1 MSERTISHD
10 GRDELKKR
18 YPFESERMR
27 LSREW
32 HQVYG
37 TDIPYRVEA
46 LGPDEI
52 RKALKHGRQ
61 KMQPVSETS
70 GNDDSLAFEDN
81 HNNLT

>member
-1 MSERTISHD
+1 MNSEMQ
-10 GRDELKKR
+10 EL
-18 YPFESERMR
+18 SA
-27 LSREW
+27 EW

-37 TDIPYRVEA
+37 TDIPYRVER

-52 RKALKHGRQ
+52 RKALAHGRQ
-61 KMQPVSETS
+61 KQLQPVSETS